1 MSLCRIVLDAR
12 FIRPRYNG
20 HCFADL
26 PATIK
31 WILTGQ
37 GSPSLDPALLTAV
50 QGPCDTVVLFFIDA
64 FGWRFFERCQNCY
77 PFLSDIGRGGWVA
90 RLTAQFPSTTAAH
103 VTCIHTGQPVGRSG
117 VFEWQ
122 YYEPTLDAIITPLPF
137 APAGSSQPNSLPREA
152 AQTVFPQGTLYQEL
166 GRLGVES
173 CVLQSSAFT
182 PSTCSDAYLQ
192 GAQVHPFRTL
202 SEALT
207 NLTDLLQ
214 KPRSGPAYFLFYF
227 DQIDVIGHRYG
238 PDSPQFRAEIDTF
251 LTAVERLFWRPL
263 AGRLQ
268 RTLFML
274 TADHGLA
281 PIDPKTTLYLN
292 NSARFPGLVPLLRT
306 DRGGR
311 LLVPAGSARDFF
323 LYVADDRLD
332 EAHALLARQLKGR
345 AQVCRTADLIEAGLF
360 GPPPMSTRFLER
372 VGNLVVLPFAGE
384 SVWWYEKD
392 KFEIKSRGS
401 HGGLTPAE
409 MEIPLLLF
417 YF

>member
-1 MSLCRIVLDAR
+1 MNPSRIVLDAR
-12 FIRPRYNG
+12 FSRPRYNG

-31 WILTGQ
+31 WLLTGR
-37 GSPSLDPALLTAV
+37 GSPSLDPAL
-50 QGPCDTVVLFFIDA
+50 QGPCDTVVLFFVDA
-64 FGWRFFERCQNCY
+64 FGWCFFERCQDRY
-77 PFLSDIGRGGWVA
+77 PFLGDIGRRGSAA

-122 YYEPTLDAIITPLPF
+122 YYEPSLDAIITPLPF
-137 APAGSSQPNSLPREA
+137 ARADSDQPDSLPREA
-152 AQTVFPQGTLYQEL
+152 ARSVFPQGTLYQEL
-166 GRLGVES
+166 GQLGVES
-173 CVLQSSAFT
+173 WVLQSRAFT

-192 GAQVHPFRTL
+192 GAQVQPFRTL

-207 NLTDLLQ
+207 NLAALLQ

-227 DQIDVIGHRYG
+227 DQIDVIGHGYG
-238 PDSPQFRAEIDTF
+238 PDSPQFEAEIDTF

-268 RTLFML
+268 RTLFAL
-274 TADHGLA
+274 IADHGLA
-281 PIDPKTTLYLN
+281 PINPQTTVYLN
-292 NSARFPGLVPLLRT
+292 DETRFPGLISMLRT
-306 DRGGR
+306 DRRGHP
-311 LLVPAGSARDFF
+311 LVPAGACRDFF
-323 LYVADDRLD
+323 LYVEDDRLD
-332 EAHALLARQLKGR
+332 EAHALLTGPLAGR

-360 GPPPMSTRFLER
+360 GPLPLSPRFLDR

-392 KFEIKSRGS
+392 KFEIKSHGA

-409 MEIPLLLF
+409 VEIPLLLF